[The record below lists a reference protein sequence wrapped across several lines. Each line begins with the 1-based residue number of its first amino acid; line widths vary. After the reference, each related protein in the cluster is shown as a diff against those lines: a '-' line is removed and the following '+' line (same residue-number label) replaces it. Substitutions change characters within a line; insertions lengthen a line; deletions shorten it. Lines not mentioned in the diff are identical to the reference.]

1 MERHLSPH
9 DLLRITLPTSGDALA
24 CGSEGGVPAPV
35 DLPAQGEV
43 LVRSDVLAG
52 RDAPAWVEAA
62 LNRAAF
68 VVVRRAPFTDGRI
81 PIGVRGANRSERFG
95 TWIDRQHIA
104 DVIRPED
111 LVACPGPAGHRRDL
125 PAFAL
130 LRQIAPVCTATTLAW
145 GPAGSTGFELA
156 SRVPTVTEASDLDL
170 LIRMPTPMRETDAAA
185 LLDTL
190 THAAEALHIRIDVQ
204 AETPN
209 GAISL
214 AEYARPHRRIMLR
227 HVDGPRLVAD
237 PWQDSQAIAGD
248 PADGPDTVRA
258 IP

>member
-1 MERHLSPH
+1 MERGLRPH
-9 DLLRITLPTSGDALA
+9 DLLRI
-24 CGSEGGVPAPV
+24 APSSW
-35 DLPAQGEV
+35 D
-43 LVRSDVLAG
+43 DV
-52 RDAPAWVEAA
+52 PAWVETA
-62 LNRAAF
+62 LKRAPF
-68 VVVRRAPFTDGRI
+68 IVVRRAPFTDGRI
-81 PIGVRGANRSERFG
+81 PIGVSGANRGDRFG
-95 TWIDRQHIA
+95 TWIDSQHVV

-111 LVACPGPAGHRRDL
+111 LVVLQGPAEHRRDL

-145 GPAGSTGFELA
+145 GPTGSTGFELA
-156 SRVPTVTEASDLDL
+156 SRMPTVTEASDLDL
-170 LIRMPTPMRETDAAA
+170 VIRMPAPMRETEATA

-190 THAAEALHIRIDVQ
+190 TRAAEALHIRIDVQ
-204 AETPN
+204 VETPN

-237 PWQDSQAIAGD
+237 PWQDSQAIAGGSSD
-248 PADGPDTVRA
+248 SADAGLV